1 MIRKRR
7 RFKGLVL
14 GLAFAALAI
23 PATSGAVT
31 GYLVDGGPAPVSHLT
46 VSHPTVVSPSYLRY
60 HEAGAAV
67 ATVTPLQADGM
78 RWQAMA
84 DAYRQTNNVAM
95 SERSN
100 GVAGPDPS
108 LVPVLASSTSS
119 GFDWQDAGIG
129 AAGAFGVALLLLTA
143 VALARRSR
151 SDLDHSGLT
160 SA

>member
-31 GYLVDGGPAPVSHLT
+31 GYLVDGGPVPVSTATSSQQITSEHSLRTPTLT
-46 VSHPTVVSPSYLRY
+46 Q
-60 HEAGAAV
+60 
-67 ATVTPLQADGM
+67 LQVQGM

-84 DAYRQTNNVAM
+84 DAYQRSNNVAI

-143 VALARRSR
+143 IALGRRSR